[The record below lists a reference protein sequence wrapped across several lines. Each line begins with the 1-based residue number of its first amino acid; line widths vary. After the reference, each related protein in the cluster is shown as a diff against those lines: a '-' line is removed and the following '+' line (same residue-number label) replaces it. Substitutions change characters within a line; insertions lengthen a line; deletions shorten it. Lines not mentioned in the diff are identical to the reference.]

1 MPSASSSTSAPGHTR
16 CSNPGISNGPD
27 AKVSPGSSRSC
38 FEARATSRSSPSAVP
53 FRVPLHPLLTV
64 DPDRDERGLGV
75 ELVGRHHARADRERT
90 PRGGHRVA
98 VRAPGE
104 PVAHQRV
111 SEDDRGRLLGRE
123 RVVHRATQDRRD
135 LRMELEP
142 PGALRPRDLLVG
154 PERRPAA
161 LDGVRVSGAR
171 SAAAPRADVV
181 VRRRSASASSR
192 SRAARAASSTVPP
205 LLLTSRSIVSGNAGW
220 PSRLGRSTTFPS
232 RSAPSR
238 RCPRRSKVTSL
249 KGGR

>member
-53 FRVPLHPLLTV
+53 FRFPFTHSSPSIRTV
-64 DPDRDERGLGV
+64 TNAVWGSSSSAVTTHGPIDSG
-75 ELVGRHHARADRERT
+75 T
-90 PRGGHRVA
+90 PRGVGIGSPFVRRASQSPTRVYPKTTDGVSSAVIASSTARRRTAAIFGWNSSQPAPTGHGISSSGPNAGRPPSTASTERSA
-98 VRAPGE
+98 VGSSAASR
-104 PVAHQRV
+104 
-111 SEDDRGRLLGRE
+111 RGRS
-123 RVVHRATQDRRD
+123 TTK
-135 LRMELEP
+135 
-142 PGALRPRDLLVG
+142 
-154 PERRPAA
+154 
-161 LDGVRVSGAR
+161 
-171 SAAAPRADVV
+171 
-181 VRRRSASASSR
+181 ASASSR